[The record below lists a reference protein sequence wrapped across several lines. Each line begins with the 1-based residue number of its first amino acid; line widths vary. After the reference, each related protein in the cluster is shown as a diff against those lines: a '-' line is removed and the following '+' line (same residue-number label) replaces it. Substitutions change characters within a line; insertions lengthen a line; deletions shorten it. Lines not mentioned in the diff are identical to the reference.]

1 MLLDSSPL
9 SWLSSLC
16 WIRAVGTG
24 FVRSLCLVGIQVT
37 RFLLLV
43 APSLDLLVVMLQVFL
58 LAILLLL
65 LSLGLRFLLSLW
77 A

>member
-1 MLLDSSPL
+1 M
-9 SWLSSLC
+9 
-16 WIRAVGTG
+16 R
-24 FVRSLCLVGIQVT
+24 
-37 RFLLLV
+37 
-43 APSLDLLVVMLQVFL
+43 DLLVVMLQVFL